1 MNKEGVLNLF
11 TILAILAALM
21 ICVFLGYLFIN
32 PTSVLNPLSPEE
44 LPELIVIPTATWSP
58 PELPEII
65 TEQVNSVEVQSTATE
80 RVLLPSSTPLPTRT
94 SFILPTATN
103 TFTPTAT
110 LTETPTITP
119 TNSAYQCKVMSAF
132 PESGKEFTT
141 GVDFDGRWTLK
152 NTGTQVWEESVDWV
166 YVSGFKF
173 QAIKDKVA
181 FDLGKTVNTDESV
194 EIIIDMLA
202 PKDAGTYESI
212 WSLKKNDLYFCQVT
226 LKITVK

>member
-1 MNKEGVLNLF
+1 MSKEGILNIF
-11 TILAILAALM
+11 SILAILAALV
-21 ICVFLGYLFIN
+21 ICIFLGYLFIN
-32 PTSVLNPLSPEE
+32 PTSVLNPLSPVE
-44 LPELIVIPTATWSP
+44 LPELIIIPSATWSA
-58 PELPEII
+58 PELPDIV
-65 TEQVNSVEVQSTATE
+65 TEQVNVEINQSTATE

-94 SFILPTATN
+94 IVILPTATI
-103 TFTPTAT
+103 TPTPTAT
-110 LTETPTITP
+110 FTETPTVTP
-119 TNSAYQCKVMSAF
+119 TNSAYQCQVMSAF
-132 PESGKEFTT
+132 PESGKEFTP

-152 NTGTQVWEESVDWV
+152 NTGTQVWEELVDWV
-166 YVSGFKF
+166 YVSGTKF
-173 QAIKDKVA
+173 QAITDKVA